1 MKLTDKACK
10 NAKPASKQYKLTDGA
25 GLYLLVKPNG
35 SKIWQMKYAFLE
47 KEKTF
52 SIGQYPLVTLL
63 SAREA
68 RDAAK
73 KLLMQG
79 IDPTKAKKQ
88 EKRQAVRNAQ
98 NTFKVTALEW
108 YDTKK
113 PEWSESHAKNVLH
126 RLETDIF
133 PLLGNVPLKE
143 IMAPD
148 LLDALRKIE
157 KRGAWDLA
165 IRTRQICGQVFRYG
179 VQLGRCDHNP
189 AEALRG
195 ALKTRKTEH
204 YAAITPDELPE
215 LTKAVYR
222 NDARLYPSTR
232 NAILLSLQTFQ
243 RPTEIRE
250 ARWSEIDLDKGL
262 WTIPAERMKK
272 GREHIVP
279 LSRQAIQILQEQ
291 KKETELLKTDWV
303 FPSQKGHIKAM
314 SNNTVRI
321 ALEKLGFKG
330 RMTAHGFRALARTA
344 IREVLDYSPDVI
356 EVQLAHKA
364 AGPLGEAYNRAQFL
378 KQRIVMMQDWADYID
393 TVSRTG
399 DILPFNRKTMANGS

>member
-35 SKIWQMKYAFLE
+35 SKIWQMKYSFLGN
-47 KEKTF
+47 EKTF
-52 SIGQYPLVTLL
+52 SIGQYPLVSLL

-98 NTFKVTALEW
+98 NTFKATALEW

-148 LLDALRKIE
+148 LLDTLRKIE

-165 IRTRQICGQVFRYG
+165 IRTRQICGQVLRYG
-179 VQLGRCDHNP
+179 IQLGRCDHNP

-195 ALKTRKTEH
+195 AIKTRKTEH

-215 LTKAVYR
+215 LTQVLER
-222 NDARLYPSTR
+222 NDARLYPRTR
-232 NAILLSLQTFQ
+232 NAIRLSLLTFQ

-250 ARWSEIDLDKGL
+250 ARWSEIDLDRGL

-279 LSRQAIQILQEQ
+279 LSRQAIQILREQ
-291 KKETELLKTDWV
+291 KQETELLQTDWV
-303 FPSQKGHIKAM
+303 FPSHVRPRDSM
-314 SNNTVRI
+314 SNNTVRV
-321 ALEKLGFKG
+321 ALQKLGFKG

-344 IREVLDYSPDVI
+344 IREVLDYPPDII

-378 KQRIVMMQDWADYID
+378 KQRIVMMQEWADYID
-393 TVSRTG
+393 TVSTG
-399 DILPFNRKTMANGS
+399 GTVIHANFKSVGR